1 MAHRNRPLS
10 PFMLGTLYRLQ
21 ITSVMSLMHRVT
33 GIVAS
38 IGAFGIA
45 WWLLAVAQGGEAYA
59 SASAVLASPL
69 GMLVLAATTFSLVY
83 HLLNGIRHLLW
94 DSGWGY
100 EIPKVYASGYAVF
113 AVGFVLTGL
122 IWFFGLRGAA

>member
-38 IGAFGIA
+38 IGAFGLA

-59 SASAVLASPL
+59 SAAACLASPL
-69 GMLVLAATTFSLVY
+69 GMLALAAVSFALVY
-83 HLLNGIRHLLW
+83 HLLNGIRHLMW
-94 DSGWGY
+94 DAGWGF
-100 EIPKVYASGYAVF
+100 ELPEVYRSGYTVIALAV
-113 AVGFVLTGL
+113 VLTAA
-122 IWFFGLRGAA
+122 IWFIAQRGGA

>member
-1 MAHRNRPLS
+1 MATRNRPLS

-38 IGAFGIA
+38 IGAFGLA

-59 SASAVLASPL
+59 SAAACLSSPL
-69 GMLVLAATTFSLVY
+69 GMIALAGFSFALVY
-83 HLLNGIRHLLW
+83 HLLNGIRHLMW
-94 DSGWGY
+94 DAGWGF
-100 EIPKVYASGYAVF
+100 ELPEVYRSGYTVIVLAV
-113 AVGFVLTGL
+113 VLTAA
-122 IWFFGLRGAA
+122 IWFIALRGGA

>member
-83 HLLNGIRHLLW
+83 HLLNGIRHLMW
-94 DSGWGY
+94 DSGWGF
-100 EIPKVYASGYAVF
+100 ELPEVYRSGYTVIVLAV
-113 AVGFVLTGL
+113 VLTAA
-122 IWFFGLRGAA
+122 IWFIALRGGA

>member
-38 IGAFGIA
+38 IGAFGLA

-59 SASAVLASPL
+59 SAAACLASPL
-69 GMLVLAATTFSLVY
+69 GMLALAAVSFALVY
-83 HLLNGIRHLLW
+83 HLLNGIRHLMW
-94 DSGWGY
+94 DAGWGF
-100 EIPKVYASGYAVF
+100 ELPEVYRSGYTVIVLAV
-113 AVGFVLTGL
+113 VLTAA
-122 IWFFGLRGAA
+122 IWFIALRGGA

>member
-1 MAHRNRPLS
+1 MANRNRPLS

-38 IGAFGIA
+38 IGAFGLA

-59 SASAVLASPL
+59 SAAACLSSPL
-69 GMLVLAATTFSLVY
+69 GMIALAGFSFALVY
-83 HLLNGIRHLLW
+83 HLLNGIRHLMW
-94 DSGWGY
+94 DAGWGF
-100 EIPKVYASGYAVF
+100 ELPEVYRSGYTVIVLAV
-113 AVGFVLTGL
+113 VLTAA
-122 IWFFGLRGAA
+122 IWFIALRGGA

>member
-1 MAHRNRPLS
+1 MANRNRPLS

-38 IGAFGIA
+38 VGAFGLA
-45 WWLLAVAQGGEAYA
+45 WWLLAVARGGEAYA
-59 SASAVLASPL
+59 SASDLLASPL
-69 GMLVLAATTFSLVY
+69 GMFALAAFSLALVY

-94 DSGWGY
+94 DIGWGF
-100 EIPKVYASGYAVF
+100 ELPEVYRSGYAV
-113 AVGFVLTGL
+113 VVLTFVLTAA
-122 IWFFGLRGAA
+122 IWFVALRGGA

>member
-1 MAHRNRPLS
+1 MANRNRPLS

-21 ITSVMSLMHRVT
+21 ITSVLSLMHRVT

-38 IGAFGIA
+38 VGAFGLA
-45 WWLLAVAQGGEAYA
+45 WWLLAVAQGGDAYA

-69 GMLVLAATTFSLVY
+69 GMFALAAFSLALVY

-94 DSGWGY
+94 DIGWGF
-100 EIPKVYASGYAVF
+100 EIPEVYRSGYAVI
-113 AVGFVLTGL
+113 VLTFVLTAA
-122 IWFFGLRGAA
+122 IWFVALRGGA

>member
-38 IGAFGIA
+38 IGAFGLA

-59 SASAVLASPL
+59 SAAACLASPL
-69 GMLVLAATTFSLVY
+69 GMLALAAVSFALVY
-83 HLLNGIRHLLW
+83 HLLNGIRHLMW
-94 DSGWGY
+94 DSGWGF
-100 EIPKVYASGYAVF
+100 ELPEVYRSGYTVIALAV
-113 AVGFVLTGL
+113 VLTAA
-122 IWFFGLRGAA
+122 IWFIALRGGA

>member
-38 IGAFGIA
+38 IGAFGLA
-45 WWLLAVAQGGEAYA
+45 WWLLAVAQGGDAYA
-59 SASAVLASPL
+59 SASACLSSPL
-69 GMLVLAATTFSLVY
+69 GLIALAGFSFALVY
-83 HLLNGIRHLLW
+83 HLLNGIRHLMW
-94 DSGWGY
+94 DSGWGF
-100 EIPKVYASGYAVF
+100 ELPEVYRSGYTVIVLAV
-113 AVGFVLTGL
+113 VLTAA
-122 IWFFGLRGAA
+122 IWFIALRGGA

>member
-38 IGAFGIA
+38 IGAVGLA

-59 SASAVLASPL
+59 SAAACLASPL
-69 GMLVLAATTFSLVY
+69 GMLALAAVSFALVY
-83 HLLNGIRHLLW
+83 HLLNGIRHLMW
-94 DSGWGY
+94 DSGWGF
-100 EIPKVYASGYAVF
+100 ELPEVYRSGYTVIALAV
-113 AVGFVLTGL
+113 VLTAA
-122 IWFFGLRGAA
+122 IWFIALRGGA